1 MYHIISALRQSAIVL
16 DIEVLELVDE
26 DSIKLIK
33 VKASLKENLV
43 LYVTELH
50 TRDFQKYAYHC
61 QKSDGNLILR
71 WDNSPHWEEMAT
83 YPHHKHENDQVYPS
97 HRVSISDV
105 LNQITEMIH

>member
-1 MYHIISALRQSAIVL
+1 MYDIISALRQSAIVL

-61 QKSDGNLILR
+61 QKSDGALIIR
-71 WDNSPHWEEMAT
+71 WDNSPHWGEMAT
-83 YPHHKHENDQVYPS
+83 FPHHKHENDQVYPT
-97 HRVSISDV
+97 HRVTVADV
-105 LNQITEMIH
+105 LDQIAEKIG

>member
-1 MYHIISALRQSAIVL
+1 MYHIISTLRQSAIVL
-16 DIEVLELVDE
+16 GIEVLELVDE

-61 QKSDGNLILR
+61 QKSDGSLILR
-71 WDNSPHWEEMAT
+71 WDNSPHWKEMAT